1 MNIKKENEHY
11 KVESMSKKGTFYTV
25 DAIKKTC
32 SCPGY
37 LFYARRKG
45 DVCKHVK
52 AVFEYIANLEYNTK
66 DVAKKD
72 ASPIKNKKNS
82 DGKKTKKE
90 KEITEEDILNYIRK
104 NNEVDAIELIE
115 KYNEEILNRMIRQ
128 GTLIEIKGK
137 IKII

>member
-1 MNIKKENEHY
+1 
-11 KVESMSKKGTFYTV
+11 MSKKGTFYTV

-32 SCPGY
+32 SCPGF

-52 AVFEYIANLEYNTK
+52 AVLEYIANLEYNTK
-66 DVAKKD
+66 DVTKKN
-72 ASPIKNKKNS
+72 AYSIKNKKNS

-115 KYNEEILNRMIRQ
+115 KYNEELINRMIKQ
-128 GTLIEIKGK
+128 GTIIEIKGK
-137 IKII
+137 IKIV